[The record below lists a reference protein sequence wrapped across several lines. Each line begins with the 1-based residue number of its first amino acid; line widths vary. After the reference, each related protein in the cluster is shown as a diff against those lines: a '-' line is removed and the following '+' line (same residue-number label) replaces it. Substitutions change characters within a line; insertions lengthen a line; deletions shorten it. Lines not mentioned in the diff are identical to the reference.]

1 MNKTKAA
8 VPENLKPKRNQYLY
22 LYPAPGGEVT
32 PDKSWLESYGPSE
45 GMGVWRAARCV
56 AAAHCEHYTRMRGPM
71 FPRAMHHQLTETI
84 TPAPLIRQVQTDA
97 VTPGGGGWWLESPC
111 SGQ

>member
-1 MNKTKAA
+1 MGRA
-8 VPENLKPKRNQYLY
+8 
-22 LYPAPGGEVT
+22 
-32 PDKSWLESYGPSE
+32 

-84 TPAPLIRQVQTDA
+84 TPAPLIRQVQTGNDLYYHN
-97 VTPGGGGWWLESPC
+97 VMQTILQHWGSYIQRHKSPPVIIVVIVN
-111 SGQ
+111 

>member
-1 MNKTKAA
+1 MGRA
-8 VPENLKPKRNQYLY
+8 
-22 LYPAPGGEVT
+22 
-32 PDKSWLESYGPSE
+32 

-84 TPAPLIRQVQTDA
+84 TPAPLIRQVQTGNDLYYHNVMQTIQHSQHYIWDMGPA
-97 VTPGGGGWWLESPC
+97 PVIYCLIIPS
-111 SGQ
+111 